1 MCFIPRNF
9 HVNGAMYNA
18 TVYLKDGSHKKWS
31 ISRLDAGRL
40 NKLWRF
46 RIFNDVEFNG
56 LSLSLVE
63 KINLRSRFSA
73 DDDFCLC

>member
-1 MCFIPRNF
+1 MCFIPRN
-9 HVNGAMYNA
+9 HHTAGVVWNA
-18 TVYLKDGSHKKWS
+18 TVYMKDGSHKKWS

-40 NKLWRF
+40 NKLWRL
-46 RIFNDVEFNG
+46 RIFNDIEFNG

-73 DDDFCLC
+73 EDDFCLC